1 MFIYD
6 IEGRPSILERY
17 NGNNTLLNRYYYFI
31 NQLNEVI
38 GLINNEGELIVEYG
52 YLPYGEVVIDYDK
65 SGVSLG
71 TINPIRYKCY
81 YYDEETQL
89 CWVSSRYYSPEL
101 CRWISPD
108 SIEYLDPKSING
120 LNLYCYC
127 ANNPIMYVDP
137 SGHAFIAALLISMG
151 IAALIGGA
159 TAGYS
164 AYQSGERGWDLV
176 ADIAVGAIFGA
187 AVGATIALGGAAGL
201 AATGASVAGF
211 GLLTGAALGI
221 SVGATAVAGIAK
233 YSLDCVAS
241 NENNWNFGGFVLSG
255 VEGALQGV
263 ATFGI
268 AFVGG
273 KSGLFNKLGNF
284 RTWDAF
290 YVNYGGMNT
299 LRAVFWGSKVL
310 IGETLSKALFVSG
323 SAALARWLI
332 DLMIP
337 DLY

>member
-1 MFIYD
+1 M
-6 IEGRPSILERY
+6 
-17 NGNNTLLNRYYYFI
+17 
-31 NQLNEVI
+31 
-38 GLINNEGELIVEYG
+38 
-52 YLPYGEVVIDYDK
+52 
-65 SGVSLG
+65 
-71 TINPIRYKCY
+71 
-81 YYDEETQL
+81 
-89 CWVSSRYYSPEL
+89 
-101 CRWISPD
+101 
-108 SIEYLDPKSING
+108 
-120 LNLYCYC
+120 YCYC

-176 ADIAVGAIFGA
+176 ADIAGGAIFGA

-211 GLLTGAALGI
+211 GLSTGVALGI
-221 SVGATAVAGIAK
+221 SVGATAVAGMAK

-255 VEGALQGV
+255 VEGALQGA
-263 ATFGI
+263 ATFGL

-284 RTWDAF
+284 RTAAF
-290 YVNYGGMNT
+290 YINHGGMNT
-299 LRAVFWGSKVL
+299 LRAVFWVSKVL

>member
-1 MFIYD
+1 M
-6 IEGRPSILERY
+6 
-17 NGNNTLLNRYYYFI
+17 
-31 NQLNEVI
+31 
-38 GLINNEGELIVEYG
+38 
-52 YLPYGEVVIDYDK
+52 
-65 SGVSLG
+65 
-71 TINPIRYKCY
+71 
-81 YYDEETQL
+81 
-89 CWVSSRYYSPEL
+89 
-101 CRWISPD
+101 
-108 SIEYLDPKSING
+108 
-120 LNLYCYC
+120 
-127 ANNPIMYVDP
+127 
-137 SGHAFIAALLISMG
+137 
-151 IAALIGGA
+151 
-159 TAGYS
+159 
-164 AYQSGERGWDLV
+164 
-176 ADIAVGAIFGA
+176 
-187 AVGATIALGGAAGL
+187 
-201 AATGASVAGF
+201 
-211 GLLTGAALGI
+211 
-221 SVGATAVAGIAK
+221 AK

-255 VEGALQGV
+255 VEGALQGA

-290 YVNYGGMNT
+290 YVNYGGMDT